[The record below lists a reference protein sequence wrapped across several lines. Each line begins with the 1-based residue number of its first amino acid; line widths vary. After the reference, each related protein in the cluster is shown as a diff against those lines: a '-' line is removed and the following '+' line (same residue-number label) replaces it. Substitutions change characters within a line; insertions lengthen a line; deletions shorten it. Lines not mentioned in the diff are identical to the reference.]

1 MFETSDNTTELPVP
15 PVSEPTTD
23 ALENY
28 AKIHR
33 EAYHDYKE
41 EFIHW
46 LLRCGK
52 KPFKNIGYAEDTVQT
67 THYKTDQIYRWKW
80 EQGGEFT
87 KDFSPDDAE
96 AFIDMLVSETTFAD
110 REVRDFIK
118 TIKRLFKWRS
128 DKGVVDYEWKYSKVD
143 QLQQQGIS
151 KRRHYFE
158 QHEMAALYDAAIER
172 SAIKNYHNMT
182 PEERDRMK
190 AHLAQRFGTPKE
202 DIGPD
207 EFDRANSWK
216 FPALIAAS
224 IDLGLR
230 PIEVERSNTRWLRL
244 HEQKVVIPKDESS
257 KSDEPWECVLSE
269 RATQALTRWLEERQ
283 SYEKYQGTDALWL
296 TKYGN
301 PYDTNGLNHLL
312 GKLLPLTDISPGTR
326 DLTWYS
332 IRRGAATM
340 WANNSGIDKAKEQLR
355 HMKLQTT
362 LRYATPSTKDRREI
376 ASENW

>member
-1 MFETSDNTTELPVP
+1 MFEKRDETTELPVP
-15 PVSEPTTD
+15 SVSEPTKED
-23 ALENY
+23 LENF

-33 EAYHDYKE
+33 EDYEDFKK

-52 KPFKNIGYAEDTVQT
+52 KPFKNIGYAEDTAQT

-80 EQGGEFT
+80 EQEGEFT
-87 KDFSPDDAE
+87 KEFTPDDAE
-96 AFIDMLVSETTFAD
+96 KFIDMLVSETTFAD

-128 DKGVVDYEWKYSKVD
+128 DKGGVDHDWSYSKTE

-158 QHEMAALYDAAIER
+158 THEMSQLYEAAIEENAVK
-172 SAIKNYHNMT
+172 SYHNVS
-182 PEERDRMK
+182 PEERDK
-190 AHLAQRFGTPKE
+190 LKTHLSQRFGKPKSE
-202 DIGPD
+202 IGPD
-207 EFDRANSWK
+207 DFERANSWK

-224 IDLGLR
+224 IDLAFR
-230 PIEVERSNTRWLRL
+230 PIEIKRSNTRWLRL
-244 HEQKVVIPKDESS
+244 HEKKVVIPKDESS
-257 KSDEPWECVLSE
+257 KGEETWECVLSE
-269 RATQALTRWLEERQ
+269 RSAHALQRWLKERQ
-283 SYEKYQGTDALWL
+283 SYEKYEDTDAIWL

-301 PYDTNGLNHLL
+301 PYTADSLNDLL
-312 GKLLPLTDISPGTR
+312 GRLLSKTDISPGTR

-332 IRRGAATM
+332 IRRGSATM

-355 HMKLQTT
+355 HKKLETT
-362 LRYATPSTKDRREI
+362 LQYATPGTRSRREI